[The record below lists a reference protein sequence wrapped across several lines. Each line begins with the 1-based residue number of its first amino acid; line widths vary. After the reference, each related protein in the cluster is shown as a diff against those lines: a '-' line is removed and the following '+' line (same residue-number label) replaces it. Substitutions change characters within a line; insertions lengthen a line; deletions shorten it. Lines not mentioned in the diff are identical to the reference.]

1 MSYKALFDLCDSDK
15 DNMVSLAEFQRGI
28 QTVITLSSPV
38 VEMLYNLMDKHRN
51 KLINME
57 QFCDVLKAQQ
67 LQVPN
72 ITDNFKWEMAM
83 VEELKKWIVKENQ
96 HPEEAFKRF
105 DKDFDGQISK
115 DDLKLGLQN
124 NLRIPSFQ
132 INDTKLERLF
142 RLLDSFKAGHI

>member
-57 QFCDVLKAQQ
+57 QFCDVLKAQ
-67 LQVPN
+67 
-72 ITDNFKWEMAM
+72 
-83 VEELKKWIVKENQ
+83 
-96 HPEEAFKRF
+96 
-105 DKDFDGQISK
+105 
-115 DDLKLGLQN
+115 
-124 NLRIPSFQ
+124 
-132 INDTKLERLF
+132 
-142 RLLDSFKAGHI
+142 